1 MPRRLI
7 DMPGRPI
14 LDLTSYGRPG
24 PGRRDRL
31 PQADLDTVRRTVHR
45 VPEVMVK
52 VLTQGGKDLK
62 AVERHLA
69 YLDRKGEL
77 PIETDEGEQLKGKG
91 VEKDLL
97 EDWDLELEEIRP
109 WTDRHRRNDHSP
121 PKLVHK
127 VLFSMPPGT
136 PPGKVLNTVQ
146 NFAREEFALKHRY
159 LMVLHTDEPHPHVHL
174 VIKAVSEP
182 GVRLNIRKATLRD
195 WRQKFAEQLRREGVA
210 ANATE
215 RAIRGGGSRTRKI
228 DGIYRANLRGESTH
242 VRDRTYTVASAIR
255 RGDFRQE
262 EGKWTLRETRK
273 AVEEGWRAVS
283 DILVTQGHPEL
294 AAEVRRFVQNMPPA
308 HTEREQIAYGIITRS
323 RSHVDPE
330 RSLAR

>member
-7 DMPGRPI
+7 DLPGKPL

-31 PQADLDTVRRTVHR
+31 SQADFDAVRRTVHR

-77 PIETDEGEQLKGKG
+77 PIETDEGERIQGKG
-91 VEKDLL
+91 VEKVLL

-109 WTDRHRRNDHSP
+109 WTDRHRRNDRSP

-136 PPGKVLNTVQ
+136 PPAKVLEAVQ

-159 LMVLHTDEPHPHVHL
+159 AMVLHTDEPHPHVHM
-174 VIKAVSEP
+174 VIKAVSEQ
-182 GVRLNIRKATLRD
+182 GVRLNIRKETLRQ

-210 ANATE
+210 ANASE
-215 RAIRGGGSRTRKI
+215 RAVRGEIRTRKS
-228 DGIYRANLRGESTH
+228 DAIYRAHVRSESTH
-242 VRDRTYTVASAIR
+242 VRDRADAVASAIR
-255 RGDFRQE
+255 KGEFEPE
-262 EGKWTLRETRK
+262 EGKWTLRATRK
-273 AVEEGWRAVS
+273 EVERGWTAVS
-283 DILVTQGHPEL
+283 EILVAQGHPKL
-294 AAEVRRFVQNMPPA
+294 AAEVERFARGMPPPR
-308 HTEREQIAYGIITRS
+308 TEREQLAAALLEHNRNRSSAEPVITR
-323 RSHVDPE
+323 
-330 RSLAR
+330 

>member
-1 MPRRLI
+1 M
-7 DMPGRPI
+7 
-14 LDLTSYGRPG
+14 DLTSYGRPG

-31 PQADLDTVRRTVHR
+31 SQADFDTVRRTVHR

-77 PIETDEGEQLKGKG
+77 PIETDEGEQVKGRE

-97 EDWDLELEEIRP
+97 EDWDLDMEEIQP
-109 WTDRHRRNDHSP
+109 WTDRRGRNDRSP

-136 PPGKVLNTVQ
+136 PPAKVLSAVR

-159 LMVLHTDEPHPHVHL
+159 LMVLHTDEPHPHVHM
-174 VIKAVSEP
+174 VIKAVSEQ
-182 GVRLNIRKATLRD
+182 GERLNIRKATLRD

-215 RAIRGGGSRTRKI
+215 RAVRGGSRTQKS
-228 DGIYRANLRGESTH
+228 DGIYRANVRGESTH
-242 VRDRTYTVASAIR
+242 VRDREYAVASAVR
-255 RGDFRQE
+255 RGDFEPE
-262 EGKWTLRETRK
+262 EGKWTLRATRRE
-273 AVEEGWRAVS
+273 VEEGWRAVS
-283 DILVTQGHPEL
+283 DILVDQGHPEL
-294 AAEVRRFVQNMPPA
+294 AVEVRRFTRQMPPPS
-308 HTEREQIAYGIITRS
+308 TEREAIAVALSERVRRHADRDQSFTR
-323 RSHVDPE
+323 
-330 RSLAR
+330 

>member
-1 MPRRLI
+1 MPRTLI
-7 DMPGRPI
+7 DLPGRPI

-24 PGRRDRL
+24 PGRRDHL
-31 PQADLDTVRRTVHR
+31 SQADFETVRRTVHR

-77 PIETDEGEQLKGKG
+77 PIETDEGEQLRGKG

-97 EDWDLELEEIRP
+97 EDWDLEMEMIRP
-109 WTDRHRRNDHSP
+109 WTDRHCRSGRSP

-136 PPGKVLNTVQ
+136 PPAKVLSAVQ

-159 LMVLHTDEPHPHVHL
+159 LMVLHTDEPHPHVHM
-174 VIKAVSEP
+174 VIKAVSEQ

-215 RAIRGGGSRTRKI
+215 RAVRGASRTQKT
-228 DGIYRANLRGESTH
+228 DGIYRANLRGESRH
-242 VRDRTYTVASAIR
+242 IRDRSREVATALK
-255 RGDFRQE
+255 RGECRAE
-262 EGKWTLRETRK
+262 EGQAKLRETRRE
-273 AVEEGWRAVS
+273 VEQGWRAVS
-283 DILVTQGHPEL
+283 EILVAQGHPEL
-294 AAEVRRFVQNMPPA
+294 AAEVKQFTRRMPPPR
-308 HTEREQIAYGIITRS
+308 TERQQLVAAILEASRDNAVAERWITR
-323 RSHVDPE
+323 
-330 RSLAR
+330 

>member
-1 MPRRLI
+1 MPRKLLI
-7 DMPGRPI
+7 ELPGRPI

-24 PGRRDRL
+24 LGRRDRL
-31 PQADLDTVRRTVHR
+31 SQADFDTVRRTVQR

-77 PIETDEGEQLKGKG
+77 PIETDEGEQIKGRG

-97 EDWDLELEEIRP
+97 EDWDLEMEEIRP
-109 WTDRHRRNDHSP
+109 WTDRHRRHDRSP

-136 PPGKVLNTVQ
+136 PPEKVLKAVR

-159 LMVLHTDEPHPHVHL
+159 AMVLHTDEPHPHVHM
-174 VIKAVSEP
+174 VIKAVSER

-195 WRQKFAEQLRREGVA
+195 WRAKFAEQLRREGVA

-215 RAIRGGGSRTRKI
+215 RAVRGGSRTRKT

-242 VRDRTYTVASAIR
+242 VRDRAYEVTSELE
-255 RGDFRQE
+255 RGEFR
-262 EGKWTLRETRK
+262 
-273 AVEEGWRAVS
+273 VEERKWQLRATRREVEQGWRAVS
-283 DILVTQGHPEL
+283 EILITQGHPEL
-294 AAEVRRFVQNMPPA
+294 AAEVRRFAEGMPLVL
-308 HTEREQIAYGIITRS
+308 TERERVAELLQS
-323 RSHVDPE
+323 RRNPAHPVQ
-330 RSLAR
+330 ARGL

>member
-7 DMPGRPI
+7 ELPGRPI

-31 PQADLDTVRRTVHR
+31 SQADFDTVRRTVHR

-77 PIETDEGEQLKGKG
+77 PIETDEGEQIKGRG
-91 VEKDLL
+91 VEKDLID
-97 EDWDLELEEIRP
+97 DWDPELAEIRP
-109 WTDRHRRNDHSP
+109 WTDRRSRSDRSP

-136 PPGKVLNTVQ
+136 PPAKVLKAVQ

-159 LMVLHTDEPHPHVHL
+159 LMVLHTDEPHPHVHM
-174 VIKAVSEP
+174 VIKAMSEQ

-210 ANATE
+210 ANATG
-215 RAIRGGGSRTRKI
+215 RAVRGGSRTQKT

-242 VRDRTYTVASAIR
+242 VRDRADAVASAIR
-255 RGDFRQE
+255 KGEFEPED
-262 EGKWTLRETRK
+262 GKRTLRATRGQ
-273 AVEEGWRAVS
+273 VQEGWRAVS
-283 DILVTQGHPEL
+283 DILMAEGRPEL
-294 AAEVRRFVQNMPPA
+294 AAEVRRFARDMPPPA
-308 HTEREQIAYGIITRS
+308 TEREEIAAEIA
-323 RSHVDPE
+323 SHNQRAYE
-330 RSLAR
+330 RSSPTR

>member
-7 DMPGRPI
+7 ELPAKPI
-14 LDLTSYGRPG
+14 LDLTSYGRSG

-31 PQADLDTVRRTVHR
+31 SLADFDTVRRTVHR

-62 AVERHLA
+62 AIERHLA

-77 PIETDEGEQLKGKG
+77 PIETDEGEQLRGKG

-97 EDWDLELEEIRP
+97 EDWDLEMEEIRP
-109 WTDRHRRNDHSP
+109 WTDRRRRDDRSP

-136 PPGKVLNTVQ
+136 PPAKVLKAVQ

-159 LMVLHTDEPHPHVHL
+159 LMVLHTDEPHPHVHM
-174 VIKAVSEP
+174 VIKAVSEQ
-182 GVRLNIRKATLRD
+182 GARLNIRKATLRD

-215 RAIRGGGSRTRKI
+215 RAVRGGSRTRKT
-228 DGIYRANLRGESTH
+228 DGIYRANLRGESRH
-242 VRDRTYTVASAIR
+242 MRDRANSVRSAVATR
-255 RGDFRQE
+255 EFTL
-262 EGKWTLRETRK
+262 GKGERTLRTTRSEVEHGWRGVSEIL
-273 AVEEGWRAVS
+273 AVE
-283 DILVTQGHPEL
+283 GHPEL
-294 AAEVRRFVQNMPPA
+294 AAEVLWRDDQGDSAR
-308 HTEREQIAYGIITRS
+308 RS
-323 RSHVDPE
+323 R
-330 RSLAR
+330 